1 MNCFQLAITSA
12 LAFATSACTGPV
24 FIQGQAIT
32 PSGHLVLTEVT
43 LTKPAPHST
52 QVDVFY
58 TFGPNS
64 APNLHD
70 RLSD

>member
-1 MNCFQLAITSA
+1 MT
-12 LAFATSACTGPV
+12 V

-43 LTKPAPHST
+43 LTKPAPHSP